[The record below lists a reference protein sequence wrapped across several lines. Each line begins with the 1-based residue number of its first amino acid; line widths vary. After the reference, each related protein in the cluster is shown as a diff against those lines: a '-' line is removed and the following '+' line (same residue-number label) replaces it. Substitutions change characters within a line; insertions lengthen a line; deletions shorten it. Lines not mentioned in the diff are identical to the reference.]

1 MISKE
6 ELNSLLEDLQ
16 ANNHDVFDTFY
27 DKTKNVIYYTIYSIL
42 KDKSLAEDV
51 MQDTY
56 LKILKNINSYQPNTN
71 GLAWMI
77 MIAKNLSINVYNKR
91 KREVLV
97 DNYFDKDE
105 TELVNEEKEETP
117 LIDLMHEVLKPKE
130 RELIVMHVINQL
142 THKEIAE
149 ILNRPLGTV
158 LWQYNQA
165 IKKLRKKVGEKNGK
179 KTSR

>member
-6 ELNSLLEDLQ
+6 ELNSLLENLK
-16 ANNHDVFDTFY
+16 ANNLDVFDTFY
-27 DKTKNVIYYTIYSIL
+27 DETKNVIYYTIYSIL
-42 KDKSLAEDV
+42 KDQSLAEDV

-56 LKILKNINSYQPNTN
+56 LKILKNINSYQSNTN

-105 TELVNEEKEETP
+105 TELVNQEKEDTP

-179 KTSR
+179 KISR